1 MSMGTVMPLPLP
13 LGVLTPMKAYSQ
25 EWADFSP
32 KCPLGSARVWQVVE
46 SEFES
51 NMGRS
56 RFLTVLVS

>member
-1 MSMGTVMPLPLP
+1 MPLPLT